1 MKLEDLVADLAGTR
15 VAFSSVL
22 RALIATHP
30 NPSAFQTQLE
40 AEEQRSM
47 AHLIAAPVP
56 ERAVEAFHLVLGLC
70 LEPIGCSQGGGPKH

>member
-1 MKLEDLVADLAGTR
+1 MEMEDLAADIAGTQLA
-15 VAFSSVL
+15 VSSVL

-30 NPSAFQTQLE
+30 DPSAFQEQLE

-56 ERAVEAFHLVLGLC
+56 ERAVDAFHLVLGLC
-70 LEPIGCSQGGGPKH
+70 LEPIGSTQAGGPNH